1 MNINGDI
8 YTYSVVTGAWA
19 RGETLAGMGNMVATT
34 DGVYIFGNDII
45 VKLREGEA
53 YYDMRLELGDIAMQ
67 TTDNKRPKEIAVLY
81 KLIGDGSLKVVVS
94 DGERDVGRNTHKEGT
109 RAVRLHTHGLAGD
122 IHSIEINTMGEAT
135 LCYLQYIFTKGGNTY
150 ER

>member
-1 MNINGDI
+1 M
-8 YTYSVVTGAWA
+8 VTGAWA
-19 RGETLAGMGNMVATT
+19 RGETLSGMGNMVATT

-81 KLIGDGSLKVVVS
+81 RLSGGSVTIS
-94 DGERDVGRNTHKEGT
+94 ATDGERSVEKDTNREGT
-109 RAVRLHTHGLAGD
+109 HSARLLTRGIAGD
-122 IHSIEINTMGEAT
+122 IHSVEINTTGETT
-135 LCYLQYIFTKGGNTY
+135 LCYLQYIFAKGGNTHEY
-150 ER
+150 